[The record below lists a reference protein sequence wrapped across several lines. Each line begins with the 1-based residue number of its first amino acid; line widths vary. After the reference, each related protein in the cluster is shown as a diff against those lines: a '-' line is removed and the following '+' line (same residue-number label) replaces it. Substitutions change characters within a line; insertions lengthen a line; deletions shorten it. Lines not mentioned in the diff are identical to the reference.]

1 MTKEDVFRNYI
12 GAYYGVRLMDEYDL
26 KAYTLKNIENFIKE
40 YVRLN
45 PIPNFGY
52 YEEANKVEKNVSN
65 KVKLQDAIN
74 LLNTMNE
81 AEELI
86 YLIRKRLR
94 LLSKEID

>member
-12 GAYYGVRLMDEYDL
+12 GAYYGVRL
-26 KAYTLKNIENFIKE
+26 
-40 YVRLN
+40 N
-45 PIPNFGY
+45 PIPNFDY

-94 LLSKEID
+94 SIAKEID

>member
-45 PIPNFGY
+45 PIPNFDY
-52 YEEANKVEKNVSN
+52 YEEAN

-94 LLSKEID
+94 SIAKEID